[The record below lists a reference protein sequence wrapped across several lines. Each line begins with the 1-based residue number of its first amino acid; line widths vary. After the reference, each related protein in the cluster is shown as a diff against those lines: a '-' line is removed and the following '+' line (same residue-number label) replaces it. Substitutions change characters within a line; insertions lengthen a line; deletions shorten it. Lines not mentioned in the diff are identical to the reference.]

1 MQNLLS
7 QQAWLEGKKTSG
19 SGMQAE
25 PKQGL
30 NLGTWGGFLVMG
42 KL

>member
-7 QQAWLEGKKTSG
+7 QQGWLEGKKTSG
-19 SGMQAE
+19 SGMQAQ

-30 NLGTWGGFLVMG
+30 NRKPGEGFLVMG